1 MADIVKTTKK
11 TEQLAFNGS
20 NMRRGDSGA
29 YVRAAKERLFELG
42 MYSPKVLKIT
52 NDTLGD
58 DSVAAIKRFQTK
70 VGIQVDGVIG
80 PATWAALFDATQPV
94 VNELGEETTDALQKA
109 LDQMLALCEEQ
120 VRNHSCYVWG
130 ASGELGA
137 KVTESW
143 IRGKEARC
151 NGGANAD
158 RAVAAWE
165 EQLAAGNDLFRVF
178 DCSGFVSWVLSRV
191 GVFSGRRDCDG
202 LWSLSTELDAPENG
216 ALLFRVSKTNSED
229 ETHVGLYFN
238 GYQYHAKGRDDG
250 VVKEKYSAKY
260 WAKCARFKAL
270 AQL

>member
-42 MYSPKVLKIT
+42 MYSTKVLKIT
-52 NDTLGD
+52 SDTLGD
-58 DSVAAIKRFQTK
+58 DSIAAIKRFQTK

-80 PATWAALFDATQPV
+80 PVTWAALFGTSLPV
-94 VNELGEETTDALQKA
+94 VNELGEEATDALQKA

-143 IRGKEARC
+143 IRKKEARN

-158 RAVAAWE
+158 RAVGAWE
-165 EQLAAGNDLFRVF
+165 EQIAAGNDLFRVF

-202 LWSLSTELDAPENG
+202 LWALSDKLDAPENG

-250 VVKEKYSAKY
+250 VVKEKYNAKY

-270 AQL
+270 ARL